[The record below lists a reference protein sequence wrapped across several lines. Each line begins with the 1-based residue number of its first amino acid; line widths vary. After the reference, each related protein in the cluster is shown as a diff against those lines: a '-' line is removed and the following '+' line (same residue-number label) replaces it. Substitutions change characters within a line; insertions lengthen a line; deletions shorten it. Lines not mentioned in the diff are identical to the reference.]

1 MPNQPFFSGRII
13 KGSGKGSAQGIPT
26 LNLDLADIP
35 TDVKEGIYAARVMI
49 ADKSFDAAVHYGER
63 SVHGLPRSFE
73 AHLLTWNEELSMKDE
88 EYVSIEIVKRL
99 RDVRNFET
107 EEELK
112 KQIERDIDEAKI
124 ILKTLRPRDT

>member
-1 MPNQPFFSGRII
+1 
-13 KGSGKGSAQGIPT
+13 
-26 LNLDLADIP
+26 
-35 TDVKEGIYAARVMI
+35 
-49 ADKSFDAAVHYGER
+49 
-63 SVHGLPRSFE
+63 
-73 AHLLTWNEELSMKDE
+73 MKDE